1 MEMAHHRVRRKIE
14 NNFDAFL
21 TLAALLFGVLTSLP
35 FGQGHARSPWEL
47 ILAVA
52 AWLPL
57 LGRNRWP
64 LPVAALAAA
73 LDAIHIAVAAHGTPS
88 SSIVPA
94 ATMLGLYTVALRL
107 SARTAWSAAAI
118 AGIAQAVV
126 AMATSSDLSADAL
139 YINWALVAT
148 ALGRL
153 VSERRARIQAAEQ
166 RAAEAEATKAAEA
179 RRQVTAERI
188 RIAHELHDV
197 LAHHIAVVNA
207 QAGVA
212 QYLLRDNPDAAQ
224 KALAGI
230 AENTQAALDELRVTL
245 GILRDEQQPAD
256 SDGHNDERRPT
267 PGAEELPQL
276 FATFTSAGMHLT
288 THVAGT
294 ARTLPTA
301 ANLALYRITQEAL
314 TNASKHAPGS
324 DVTVDIDWTEKSVT
338 LTVANTPPASPL
350 SKGSGTGNGLLGM
363 RERAVA
369 ADGTL
374 HADPTRDGGYRL
386 VATLR
391 APASTPGTGTAA
403 ATEEPS

>member
-1 MEMAHHRVRRKIE
+1 MVHHRVRRKIE

-21 TLAALLFGVLTSLP
+21 TLAALLIGVLTSLP
-35 FGQGHARSPWEL
+35 FGQGHTHSTWEL

-64 LPVAALAAA
+64 LPVAAIATAI
-73 LDAIHIAVAAHGTPS
+73 DAIHIAVAAHMHPPA
-88 SSIVPA
+88 SIVPT

-107 SARTAWSAAAI
+107 PTRTAWSAAAI
-118 AGIAQAVV
+118 AGIVQVTV
-126 AMATSSDLSADAL
+126 AATTSSGVSADAL
-139 YINWALVAT
+139 YINWVLVAT
-148 ALGRL
+148 VLGRL

-179 RRQVTAERI
+179 RQQVTAERI

-230 AENTQAALDELRVTL
+230 AENTRAALDELRVTL
-245 GILRDEQQPAD
+245 GILRDDRQPAGAD
-256 SDGHNDERRPT
+256 DYNDERRPI
-267 PGAEELPQL
+267 PGAEELPEL
-276 FATFTSAGMHLT
+276 FATFTAAGMHLA
-288 THVAGT
+288 THVAGN

-301 ANLALYRITQEAL
+301 ASLALYRITQEAL

-324 DVTVDIDWTEKSVT
+324 DVTVDIDWTDSGVT
-338 LTVANTPPASPL
+338 LTVANTPPASPPG
-350 SKGSGTGNGLLGM
+350 KGIGTGNGLLGM
-363 RERAVA
+363 RERAAA

-374 HADPTRDGGYRL
+374 HAGPTPDGGYRL

-391 APASTPGTGTAA
+391 APAGTPWNGTAPTA
-403 ATEEPS
+403 EEHS

>member
-1 MEMAHHRVRRKIE
+1 MEMVHHRVRRKIE

-21 TLAALLFGVLTSLP
+21 TLAALLIGVLTSLP
-35 FGQGHARSPWEL
+35 FGQGHTHSTWEL

-64 LPVAALAAA
+64 LPVAAIATAI
-73 LDAIHIAVAAHGTPS
+73 DAIHIAVAAHMHPPA
-88 SSIVPA
+88 SIVPT

-107 SARTAWSAAAI
+107 PTRTAWSAAAV
-118 AGIAQAVV
+118 AGIVQVTV
-126 AMATSSDLSADAL
+126 AATASSGVSADAL
-139 YINWALVAT
+139 YINWVLVAT
-148 ALGRL
+148 VLGRL

-179 RRQVTAERI
+179 RQQVTAERI

-230 AENTQAALDELRVTL
+230 AENTRAALDELRVTL
-245 GILRDEQQPAD
+245 GILRDDRQPAGAD
-256 SDGHNDERRPT
+256 DYNDERRPI
-267 PGAEELPQL
+267 PGAEELPEL
-276 FATFTSAGMHLT
+276 FATFTAAGMHLA
-288 THVAGT
+288 THVAGN

-301 ANLALYRITQEAL
+301 ASLALYRITQEAL

-324 DVTVDIDWTEKSVT
+324 DVTVDIDWTDSGVT
-338 LTVANTPPASPL
+338 LTVANTPPASPPG
-350 SKGSGTGNGLLGM
+350 KGIGTGNGLLGM
-363 RERAVA
+363 RERAAA

-374 HADPTRDGGYRL
+374 HAGPTPDGGYRL

-391 APASTPGTGTAA
+391 APAGTPWNGTAPTA
-403 ATEEPS
+403 EEHS